1 MADAEAVRALVARLA
16 DLTEE
21 QVVAAR
27 TLQGAS
33 LQRLLDARTE
43 LLFELRVALPE
54 VLEPD
59 AALQAEVAR
68 LDQAERRL
76 AAVAATVVDVLDRLD
91 PQSPNLTYGRL
102 GQMRDPRAG
111 AQRSR

>member
-1 MADAEAVRALVARLA
+1 MVEARS
-16 DLTEE
+16 
-21 QVVAAR
+21 
-27 TLQGAS
+27 LQGAA

-59 AALQAEVAR
+59 ESLRAEVAR
-68 LDQAERRL
+68 LDLAERRL

-102 GQMRDPRAG
+102 GHMRDPRAG
-111 AQRSR
+111 APRSR